1 MSKNSELKK
10 MPSYGADAIKVL
22 KGLDAVR
29 KRPGMYIGD
38 TDDGSGLHHMVFEV
52 VDNSIDEALAGYCK
66 TISVSINSDNT
77 VTVEDDGRGIPVDMH
92 KGEKM
97 SAAEVIMTQLHA
109 GGKFDHDSYKV
120 SGGLHG
126 VGVSVVN
133 ALSANVREG
142 LNNGVSEAISNA
154 DVNSI
159 IIICDGRTFIA
170 GADITEFGQ
179 APKGPS
185 LYEVQDMIENSPKP
199 VIAAIHGT
207 ALGGGLEVALTCH
220 YRIAVPSAKCGL
232 PEVNLGLL
240 PGAGGTQRL
249 PRIVGAQ
256 KALVMMTSGE
266 HVPANQCLEMGL
278 VDEMAVE
285 GDLEKDAIAFANKI
299 VEEGRP
305 LVKVRDADDKIKSD
319 KGNEELFS
327 SFRKTIARKTR
338 GFLAPEYNIQCVE
351 AAVNLPFEEGLK
363 VEQDLFMKLMTG
375 SQSAAQRYIFFAQ
388 RQVTKIPDIEKETP
402 IKDVSSVGVIGA
414 GTMGGGISMNFA
426 NAGIPVTII
435 EQSQERLDKG
445 LSIIRKNY
453 ENTAAKGRITQEQVE
468 ERMALIDGKT
478 SIEELNSQDLII
490 EAVFENMDLK
500 KDIFKQLDGICKEG
514 AILASN
520 TSALDVNEI
529 AAETNRPEDVIGLH
543 FFSPANVMKLL
554 EIVRGDKTS
563 KSVVATSLAVA
574 KKINKIA
581 AVVGVCPGFVGNR
594 ILAQRQREANKLIL
608 EGALPWDI
616 DDALFE
622 FGFPMGPFAMS
633 DLAGLDIG
641 WNKETSNGET
651 LRDVLCEAGRL
662 GQKSGK
668 GFYLY
673 DENRNKSPDPE
684 VEALIK
690 KFGEE
695 RQIQMRDIS
704 KEEILQRCL
713 YPMINEGFKI
723 LEEGMAIRASDIDIV
738 WTNGYGWPV
747 YEGGPMF
754 YGNLIGYDK
763 VLEWLQK
770 AEKELG
776 PEFKPSPYLERVVAE
791 KINIL

>member
-1 MSKNSELKK
+1 MPTINEVTSLEIKDSVAVLTLNS
-10 MPSYGADAIKVL
+10 P
-22 KGLDAVR
+22 
-29 KRPGMYIGD
+29 P
-38 TDDGSGLHHMVFEV
+38 
-52 VDNSIDEALAGYCK
+52 
-66 TISVSINSDNT
+66 
-77 VTVEDDGRGIPVDMH
+77 
-92 KGEKM
+92 
-97 SAAEVIMTQLHA
+97 
-109 GGKFDHDSYKV
+109 
-120 SGGLHG
+120 
-126 VGVSVVN
+126 VN

-142 LNNGVSEAISNA
+142 LNNGVSAAIEDDS
-154 DVNSI
+154 VKSI
-159 IIICDGRTFIA
+159 VIICEGRTFIA

-185 LYEVQDMIENSPKP
+185 LYDVQDMIENSPKP

-266 HVPANQCLEMGL
+266 HVPASQCHEMGL
-278 VDEMAVE
+278 VDEMAEE
-285 GDLEKDAIAFANKI
+285 GALESDAIKFANQI
-299 VEEGRP
+299 VSEGKP
-305 LVKVRDADDKIKSD
+305 LVKVRDADEKIKSD
-319 KGNEELFS
+319 RGNDALFAD
-327 SFRKTIARKTR
+327 FRKSILRKTR
-338 GFLAPEYNIQCVE
+338 GFLAPEYNIQCIE
-351 AAVNLPFEEGLK
+351 AAVNLPFEEGMK
-363 VEQDLFMKLMTG
+363 VEQELFVKLMSG
-375 SQSAAQRYIFFAQ
+375 SQSAAQRYMFFAQ

-402 IKDVSSVGVIGA
+402 LKEINSVGVIGA

-426 NAGIPVTII
+426 NAGIPVTIV

-445 LSIIRKNY
+445 IGIIRKNY
-453 ENTAAKGRITQEQVE
+453 ENTAAKGRISSEQVE
-468 ERMALIDGKT
+468 ERMALIDGQT
-478 SIEELNSQDLII
+478 SIDSLNSQDLII

-500 KDIFKQLDGICKEG
+500 KDIFKQLDTICKEG

-529 AAETNRPEDVIGLH
+529 ADVTNRPEDVIGLH

-563 KSVVATSLAVA
+563 KSVVASSLAVA
-574 KKINKIA
+574 KRIQKIA

-616 DDALFE
+616 DDALFD

-668 GFYLY
+668 GFYVY

-684 VEALIK
+684 VEALIR

-704 KEEILQRCL
+704 KEEILERCL

-754 YGNLIGYDK
+754 YGNLVGYDK
-763 VLEWLQK
+763 VLSWLQN

-776 PEFKPSPYLERVVAE
+776 PEFKPSAYLEKVVSE